1 MAIELV
7 VTPTGLELCFTG
19 VDRAA
24 AGRRGLHVPFER
36 IVGSRAMPRADA
48 VASSPRLP
56 SPGLWWPGRFRA
68 GCWGIG
74 ERRQLWAVRGGA
86 DVVVVY
92 LSGRPFHR
100 LVVET
105 ADCRRTQRSLEAAL
119 LRSKKTA
126 ARASMR
132 AVLRGRGDDRDT
144 APSRR

>member
-7 VTPTGLELCFTG
+7 VTPTGLELCLTG
-19 VDRAA
+19 IDRAA

-36 IVGSRAMPRADA
+36 IVGSRTMSRADA

-56 SPGLWWPGRFRA
+56 CPGLWCPGRIRT
-68 GCWGIG
+68 GSWGIG

-105 ADCRRTQRSLEAAL
+105 GDCRRTQRSVEAAL
-119 LRSKKTA
+119 LHSKRTA
-126 ARASMR
+126 ARASLR
-132 AVLRGRGDDRDT
+132 AVLRGRDGER